1 MDRHGLRPRDDGEW
15 RPRDDEE
22 EATSDYESGAAS
34 DDDRLSLRGAKR
46 RGNPCIP
53 EVMDRHGLRPRDDE
67 EEAALR

>member
-1 MDRHGLRPRDDGEW
+1 MDRHGL

-53 EVMDRHGLRPRDDE
+53 EVMDRHGLTASR
-67 EEAALR
+67 